1 MNKVKCIPSFTL
13 LVSFL
18 CLALV
23 GAILLPMLTV
33 RLQPLH
39 YNPSLT
45 VSYSLPNS
53 SARVVKMEETSK
65 LCHSWDTIGW
75 QTSQSVTLV
84 CRTKRNI
91 KESSEII

>member
-1 MNKVKCIPSFTL
+1 MHLQNRGSFTL
-13 LVSFL
+13 LVFFL

-45 VSYSLPNS
+45 VSYSLPYS
-53 SARVVKMEETSK
+53 SARVVEMEVTSILEGLLARMK
-65 LCHSWDTIGW
+65 GVRDVSSV
-75 QTSQSVTLV
+75 SQNGRGSIRVNLGQH
-84 CRTKRNI
+84 
-91 KESSEII
+91 